1 LGKKKAARRQ
11 LFKFGRSQA
20 NVFEPSHLVVR
31 RIYRVQ
37 WKKPIINQD
46 ELAKLYWDDG
56 LTMEEIAKIYAVGRT
71 TVRDRLCK
79 LKVIREK
86 GRINGFSR

>member
-1 LGKKKAARRQ
+1 M
-11 LFKFGRSQA
+11 
-20 NVFEPSHLVVR
+20 VR

-46 ELAKLYWDDG
+46 ELAKLYWEDG
-56 LTMEEIAKIYAVGRT
+56 LTLEEIAKIYAVGRT

-79 LKVIREK
+79 LKVIHEK
-86 GRINGFSR
+86 RRVDGFSR